1 MSRQSPREPTPGWTL
16 ELRDGRA
23 VYTRGPVALTVR
35 EYRLLCAFL
44 RHPGQTLTRE
54 QLLAQAWPDEPRTA
68 ANTVEQYVGYLR
80 RKLGGPAIR
89 TAHGVGSRLEVDLRD
104 LS

>member
-1 MSRQSPREPTPGWTL
+1 M
-16 ELRDGRA
+16 
-23 VYTRGPVALTVR
+23 R

-44 RHPGQTLTRE
+44 SHPGQTLTRE
-54 QLLAQAWPDEPRTA
+54 QLFAQAWPDEPRVA

-80 RKLGGPAIR
+80 RKLGGPVIR
-89 TAHGVGSRLEVDLRD
+89 TVHGVGYRLDADLRD